1 MSPKDPFRYQV
12 VIARL
17 ISPRCRDRCPGD
29 RLRAVTGYPCGLSR
43 LLVVRWNGNDLIHW
57 TANTGPTAIQDVA
70 VNHGC
75 RDILVPKQFLDRT
88 YVVAIFQKWVA
99 NEWRNVWQLTGL
111 LIPARR
117 TASLTARWSTD
128 SSRWWRRRSGPY
140 KCELRERSIAS
151 PALVPRSDTSAT
163 KL

>member
-88 YVVAIFQKWVA
+88 YVVAIFQKMGCKRVSESVDSNRLGNPSAAAGGPAGRLDAADADVSTWVLA
-99 NEWRNVWQLTGL
+99 WR
-111 LIPARR
+111 
-117 TASLTARWSTD
+117 
-128 SSRWWRRRSGPY
+128 
-140 KCELRERSIAS
+140 
-151 PALVPRSDTSAT
+151 
-163 KL
+163 